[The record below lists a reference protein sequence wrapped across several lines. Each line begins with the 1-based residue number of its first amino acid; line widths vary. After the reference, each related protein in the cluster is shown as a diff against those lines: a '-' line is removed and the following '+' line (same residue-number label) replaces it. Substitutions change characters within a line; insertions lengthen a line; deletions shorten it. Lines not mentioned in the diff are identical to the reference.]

1 MARVGGDSDSIRR
14 QNRGLVLDALRR
26 AGPLARTKLA
36 GETGLSHATITA
48 IATDLVNQGILT
60 DHDQRLTDQKGRGR
74 PAVRLSHQR
83 DIAYSIL
90 LELEVNRARGSL
102 IDYSGTLVDRI
113 EAELDPTSFE
123 IERPARFLAAMVRRM
138 CARNP
143 GTEHKLSI
151 VTASVQ
157 GIVNRAGNGLTWS
170 PIPGLAGANLG
181 EEILSDTGLE
191 LTIYKRGRLLAE
203 GTRILF
209 PDLHDANVATVFIGA
224 TIAMGVCYRGPAT
237 GRSEDAGTE
246 FGHMVHIPNGALC
259 RCGTHGCIEAY
270 AADYGVLRT
279 AYGVPATTR
288 PAPAVPHTQYVQL
301 IEAARRGDPGAVRAF
316 NVAGSAIGY
325 GLNRLMTVFDPS
337 HIIIVGPGAEAFPLM
352 KDEIE
357 SAIAASLVGRVN
369 GVPQIL
375 THGDEQESI
384 FRGLQAK
391 ALTQIDQDLFAPL
404 PAQGSRSETA

>member
-1 MARVGGDSDSIRR
+1 M
-14 QNRGLVLDALRR
+14 
-26 AGPLARTKLA
+26 
-36 GETGLSHATITA
+36 
-48 IATDLVNQGILT
+48 
-60 DHDQRLTDQKGRGR
+60 
-74 PAVRLSHQR
+74 
-83 DIAYSIL
+83 
-90 LELEVNRARGSL
+90 
-102 IDYSGTLVDRI
+102 
-113 EAELDPTSFE
+113 
-123 IERPARFLAAMVRRM
+123 
-138 CARNP
+138 
-143 GTEHKLSI
+143 I

-181 EEILSDTGLE
+181 EEILRDTGLE

-224 TIAMGVCYRGPAT
+224 TVAMGVCYRGQAT

-270 AADYGVLRT
+270 AADYGVLAHSLWRACHNT
-279 AYGVPATTR
+279 AGTGRAAQPICPAYR
-288 PAPAVPHTQYVQL
+288 SG
-301 IEAARRGDPGAVRAF
+301 AARRSWCAVRAF

-357 SAIAASLVGRVN
+357 SAIAASLIGRVN
-369 GVPQIL
+369 GVPRIL

-391 ALTQIDQDLFAPL
+391 ALNQIDQELFAPL
-404 PAQGSRSETA
+404 PAGSRTETS